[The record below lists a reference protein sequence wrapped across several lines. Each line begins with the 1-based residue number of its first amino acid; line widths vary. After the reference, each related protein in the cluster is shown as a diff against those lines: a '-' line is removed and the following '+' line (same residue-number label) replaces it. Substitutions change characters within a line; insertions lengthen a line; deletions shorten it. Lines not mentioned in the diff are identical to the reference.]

1 MSAQTQ
7 SLQSGVLGVLEKAE
21 HERPASGSGGVVK
34 LRLGIAIV
42 ALFVLGALFA
52 PLLAPYAPDSQDLL
66 HRLAGPSTGHLLG
79 TDAVGRDVLSRVIY
93 ATRVDLP
100 IAGAA
105 VLIPALI
112 GSSLGLVAGYFGRLA
127 DGVLMR
133 TADLVLAFPVYVLV
147 LALIAVLGPGA
158 GSIIIATA
166 LVDWV
171 IYARLVRGEVLHVKS
186 LDYITAAR
194 AVGLSRW
201 RVLSRHVLPNVI
213 AQPIVY
219 MMSDMILAILA
230 LSSLSFL
237 GLGISSPTPE
247 WGAMIAEAEPFLRL
261 RPWLIVPPGIAILL
275 VGIGFSLIGDALAD
289 RWGSRGR

>member
-1 MSAQTQ
+1 MSTQ
-7 SLQSGVLGVLEKAE
+7 SLQSGVLGLTERAE
-21 HERPASGSGGVVK
+21 HERSAVKNRGSLK

-42 ALFVLGALFA
+42 ALFVLAALLA
-52 PLLAPYAPDSQDLL
+52 PLLAPYAPDRQDLL
-66 HRLAGPSTGHLLG
+66 HTLAGPSTQHPLG

-93 ATRVDLP
+93 ASRVDLP
-100 IAGAA
+100 VAGAA
-105 VLIPALI
+105 VLIPAVI
-112 GSSLGLVAGYFGRLA
+112 GSLVGLMAGYLGRVT
-127 DGVLMR
+127 DTVLMR

-171 IYARLVRGEVLHVKS
+171 IYARLVRSEVLHVKS

-194 AVGLSRW
+194 AGGLSHW
-201 RVLSRHVLPNVI
+201 RVLRRHVLPNVI
-213 AQPIVY
+213 SQPIVY
-219 MMSDMILAILA
+219 MMSDMILVILA

-237 GLGISSPTPE
+237 GLGVSSPTAE
-247 WGAMIAEAEPFLRL
+247 WGAMIGEAEPFLRL
-261 RPWLIVPPGIAILL
+261 RPWMIVPPGIAIIL

-289 RWGSRGR
+289 RWGR

>member
-21 HERPASGSGGVVK
+21 HERPAAERRGAVK
-34 LRLGIAIV
+34 LRLGLAIV
-42 ALFVLGALFA
+42 ALFVLAALLA

-112 GSSLGLVAGYFGRLA
+112 GSLVGLVAGYFGRLA

-237 GLGISSPTPE
+237 GLGISSPTSE
-247 WGAMIAEAEPFLRL
+247 WGAMISEAEPFLRL

-289 RWGSRGR
+289 RWGSRNR